1 MREYAPNL
9 GFMKYLRLYSTDP
22 YYNLAVEEYLLRH
35 TDEDIFM
42 LWQNEKTVV
51 IGKNQNAYAE
61 IDLDY
66 AKKAGIRISRRIS
79 GGGAVYHD
87 MGNVNYTFI
96 TSSERATALDYA
108 YFTRPIIEA
117 LATLGVKAELSG
129 RNDLECG
136 GKKFSGNAQYTGDGR
151 ILHHGTLLYDTDAD
165 VMSRV
170 LRVDKEKLAHRAVK
184 SHKGRVGNLAPLL
197 RGLTAEGFIKSIE
210 AHVLASTDA
219 SRIPIPENEEIDA
232 LVRRNSSSEWILSDK
247 RYLTDYTVKRRKK
260 YPFGIVC
267 IEMTLAGDNIEKLCI
282 SGDFFGTRPV
292 AALEQALL
300 GHPLAS
306 LPDIDPSPY
315 VAGMTREDL
324 ASLLQDS

>member
-9 GFMKYLRLYSTDP
+9 GFMKYLRLHSTDP

-35 TDEDIFM
+35 TRDDIFM
-42 LWQNEKTVV
+42 LWQNERTVV

-61 IDLDY
+61 VDLDY
-66 AKKAGIRISRRIS
+66 AKKENIRVSRRIS

-129 RNDLECG
+129 RNDLECE

-197 RGLTAEGFIKSIE
+197 RGITAEEFIKSIE
-210 AHVLASTDA
+210 AHVLKTTGAERIEIPATDVIEALRERNA
-219 SRIPIPENEEIDA
+219 SR
-232 LVRRNSSSEWILSDK
+232 EWILSEK

-267 IEMTLAGDNIEKLCI
+267 IEMVLAGEKIEKVCI
-282 SGDFFGTRPV
+282 CGDFFGTSPV
-292 AALEQALL
+292 GALEDALCGQTL
-300 GHPLAS
+300 DA
-306 LPDIDPSPY
+306 LPPIDPSPY
-315 VAGMTREDL
+315 IAGMTGEDL
-324 ASLLQDS
+324 LSLLLET